1 MLISITIFLLIL
13 RVWKWFLQRKS
24 YPPGPLRLPIV
35 GGMWRLGFKL
45 SKDTFI
51 KLAKQYGK
59 IYTIWIGPVPAVIFS
74 GFEAVK
80 EGLVTY
86 SEYFVDR
93 PMTPLLKIITREK
106 GIVFSNGHTWKQQ
119 KKFGQVTMRKLGLGK
134 KEQQIAEEADQL
146 VEMVARSNGEPLD
159 PSLLIRNSIS
169 NVMCAVVFGH
179 RFSVDDEEFVKLV
192 NAVMY
197 SLSFAASF
205 FHGLYEILPS
215 LMKHLPGPHQTAL
228 ACTETVLSFAR
239 KEIELHKEQGTIH
252 EPQDFID
259 YYLFQMEKSKLDP
272 DTTYNDENLAQCIFD
287 LFIAGSETTAT
298 SLQWALVLMANYP
311 DIQEKVYKEID
322 EAFGSAHSIS
332 YQERK
337 KLPYTNAVIHET
349 QRAEFMLL
357 FGVPRQCVK
366 DVHVLGF
373 FIPKGAIVVPDLRS
387 VLLDPERWETPE
399 DFNPNHFLDK
409 DGNFV
414 AREEFLPFGA
424 GARACVGEQLARIE
438 LFVFFT
444 SLIRAFT
451 FKLPE
456 GVKEIDRRPII
467 GLTTL
472 PRPFKICA
480 VPR

>member
-1 MLISITIFLLIL
+1 MLISITTFLLII
-13 RVWKWFLQRKS
+13 RFWKWLRLRKS

-35 GGMWRLGFKL
+35 GGMWRFGIMI

-59 IYTIWIGPVPAVIFS
+59 IYTIWIGPVPAVVLS

-80 EGLVTY
+80 EGLVNY
-86 SEYFVDR
+86 SEFFTDR
-93 PMTPLLKIITREK
+93 PMTPLLKAITREK

-119 KKFGQVTMRKLGLGK
+119 KKFGVVTMRKLGLGK
-134 KEQQIAEEADQL
+134 KEQQIAEEAQQL
-146 VEMVARSNGEPLD
+146 VEFFANSKGHPFD
-159 PSLLIRNSIS
+159 PSLLIKNSVS
-169 NVMCAVVFGH
+169 NVICAVAFGH
-179 RFSVDDEEFVKLV
+179 RFSMDDEEFLNLIKSVD
-192 NAVMY
+192 Y
-197 SLSFAASF
+197 SLRFAASF
-205 FHGLYEILPS
+205 FHGLYEILPWV
-215 LMKHLPGPHQTAL
+215 MKHLPGPHQTIL
-228 ACTETVLSFAR
+228 ACTETILTFAR
-239 KEIELHKEQGTIH
+239 KEIEIHKEQQTMY
-252 EPQDFID
+252 EPQDYID
-259 YYLFQMEKSKLDP
+259 FYLNQMEKSKDDP
-272 DTTYNDENLAQCIFD
+272 DTTYNEDNLAQCIFD

-298 SLQWALVLMANYP
+298 SLQWALLLMANYP
-311 DIQEKVYKEID
+311 DVQEKVYKEM
-322 EAFGSAHSIS
+322 EVFGSAQSIC
-332 YQERK
+332 YQDRK

-349 QRAEFMLL
+349 QRAEYMLL

-366 DVHVLGF
+366 DVNILGF

-399 DFNPNHFLDK
+399 AFNPNHFLDK

-444 SLIRAFT
+444 NLLRAFS
-451 FKLPE
+451 FQLPE
-456 GVKEIDRRPII
+456 GVTEINRKPII

>member
-1 MLISITIFLLIL
+1 MLISITVFLLIV
-13 RVWKWFLQRKS
+13 RIWKWLRSRKS

-35 GGMWRLGFKL
+35 GGMWRFGVML
-45 SKDTFI
+45 SKDTFL
-51 KLAKQYGK
+51 KLAKQYGN

-93 PMTPLLKIITREK
+93 PMTPLLKVITKER

-134 KEQQIAEEADQL
+134 KEQQIAEEAEQL
-146 VEMVARSNGEPLD
+146 VEMFERSNGQPID
-159 PSLLIRNSIS
+159 PSLLIRNSVS
-169 NVMCAVVFGH
+169 NVMCAVAFGH

-205 FHGLYEILPS
+205 FHGLYEILPR
-215 LMKHLPGPHQTAL
+215 LMKHLPGPHQTTL
-228 ACTETVLSFAR
+228 VCTEAVLSFAR
-239 KEIELHKEQGTIH
+239 KEIELHKEQQTIH

-259 YYLFQMEKSKLDP
+259 YYLFQMEK
-272 DTTYNDENLAQCIFD
+272 
-287 LFIAGSETTAT
+287 
-298 SLQWALVLMANYP
+298 
-311 DIQEKVYKEID
+311 KVYKEMD
-322 EAFGSAHSIS
+322 EVFGSAHSIC
-332 YQERK
+332 YQDRK

-387 VLLDPERWETPE
+387 VLLDPKRWETPE
-399 DFNPNHFLDK
+399 GFNPNHFLDK

-424 GARACVGEQLARIE
+424 
-438 LFVFFT
+438 
-444 SLIRAFT
+444 
-451 FKLPE
+451 
-456 GVKEIDRRPII
+456 
-467 GLTTL
+467 
-472 PRPFKICA
+472 
-480 VPR
+480 